1 MKKLKHYTAA
11 SLGLILFVSVIAL
24 SVPQSGHSALTPPD
38 KDVRVINTATEAV
51 PVTIQGTPS
60 VQAQQ
65 SGPWNVGV
73 SGSVQVGNSEA
84 APIYVRDVDRPTA
97 RPFLKEITLT
107 LPAAN
112 NGENVSLGIL
122 VGELVVIE
130 QVSALGT
137 LPADQFV
144 ETMSIATRVPPD
156 NVYHSHLL
164 QFNKLE
170 LNPGTNMYTVPSQQV
185 RIYAG
190 PGSFARMS
198 RVGNGTIATVRFVIS
213 GYYANE

>member
-137 LPADQFV
+137 L
-144 ETMSIATRVPPD
+144 D